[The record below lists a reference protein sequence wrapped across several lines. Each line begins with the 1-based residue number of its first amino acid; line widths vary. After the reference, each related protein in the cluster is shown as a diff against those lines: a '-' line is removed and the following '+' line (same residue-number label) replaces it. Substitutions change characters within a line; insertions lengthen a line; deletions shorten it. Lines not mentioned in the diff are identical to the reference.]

1 MYLSFNVNN
10 HHTNYSCPWYNS
22 NGRESYVLQP
32 TTTTD
37 NTEAAVFS
45 IIVCYSNENTQ
56 FFKVVLACYDNAG
69 ASARAIL
76 CSKMSS

>member
-1 MYLSFNVNN
+1 MVVVF
-10 HHTNYSCPWYNS
+10 S
-22 NGRESYVLQP
+22 NGC
-32 TTTTD
+32 
-37 NTEAAVFS
+37 NIAAVFS

-69 ASARAIL
+69 ASAKAIL

>member
-1 MYLSFNVNN
+1 MVVVF
-10 HHTNYSCPWYNS
+10 S
-22 NGRESYVLQP
+22 NGC
-32 TTTTD
+32 
-37 NTEAAVFS
+37 NIAAVFS

-56 FFKVVLACYDNAG
+56 FFKVVLACNDNAG